1 MVPLVKESKSKKKA
15 RGREIPLKER
25 VSLERERKANRKKAG
40 PKRGK
45 NRKKARET
53 LRGHRLKLLLAMLR
67 LVRLRKAL
75 LVKVMVHRLVRGG
88 RLVRGRSRVLA
99 KARKVVL
106 MVSLSRLRLIRLR
119 RNRITPIVTAMRAM
133 PLRMRVRVDY
143 RKRKLTRKRL
153 LLLVLRRRRRL
164 LPRLPSSRRLTRVLI
179 LGRRFGVPRMLFEK
193 SLTGIEIPTG

>member
-1 MVPLVKESKSKKKA
+1 M
-15 RGREIPLKER
+15 R
-25 VSLERERKANRKKAG
+25 
-40 PKRGK
+40 
-45 NRKKARET
+45 T
-53 LRGHRLKLLLAMLR
+53 LRGHRVKLPLEMLR

-75 LVKVMVHRLVRGG
+75 LVKVMVHRLVRGV
-88 RLVRGRSRVLA
+88 RLVRRRSRVLA
-99 KARKVVL
+99 KARRVVL

-153 LLLVLRRRRRL
+153 LLLVLLMKRRL
-164 LPRLPSSRRLTRVLI
+164 LPRPPSSRRLRKVLI

>member
-1 MVPLVKESKSKKKA
+1 MVPLVKESNSKKKA
-15 RGREIPLKER
+15 MEKER
-25 VSLERERKANRKKAG
+25 TLKVRLSQGRERKANRKKERE
-40 PKRGK
+40 KE
-45 NRKKARET
+45 KKVMRT
-53 LRGHRLKLLLAMLR
+53 LRGHRVKLLLEMLR

-75 LVKVMVHRLVRGG
+75 LVKVIVRRLVRGG

-106 MVSLSRLRLIRLR
+106 IVSLSRLQLIRLT
-119 RNRITPIVTAMRAM
+119 RNRIIPIGTVMHGM
-133 PLRMRVRVDY
+133 PLRTRVRVVY

-153 LLLVLRRRRRL
+153 LLLVLLMKRRL
-164 LPRLPSSRRLTRVLI
+164 LPRPPSSRRLRKVLI

>member
-1 MVPLVKESKSKKKA
+1 MKESKSKKKA
-15 RGREIPLKER
+15 MEKERTLKVRGSQGRE
-25 VSLERERKANRKKAG
+25 SKANRKKE
-40 PKRGK
+40 RE
-45 NRKKARET
+45 KKVRRT
-53 LRGHRLKLLLAMLR
+53 LRGPRVKLLLAMLR

-75 LVKVMVHRLVRGG
+75 LVKVIVRRLVRGG

-99 KARKVVL
+99 KARNVVL

>member
-1 MVPLVKESKSKKKA
+1 MVPLVKESNSKKKA
-15 RGREIPLKER
+15 MEKER
-25 VSLERERKANRKKAG
+25 TLKVRLSQGRERKANRKKE
-40 PKRGK
+40 RE
-45 NRKKARET
+45 KKVMRT
-53 LRGHRLKLLLAMLR
+53 LRGHRVKLLLEMLR

-75 LVKVMVHRLVRGG
+75 LVKVIVRRLVRGG

-106 MVSLSRLRLIRLR
+106 IVSLSRLQLIRLT
-119 RNRITPIVTAMRAM
+119 RNRIIPIGTVMHGM
-133 PLRMRVRVDY
+133 PLRTRVRVVY

-153 LLLVLRRRRRL
+153 LLLVLLMKRRL
-164 LPRLPSSRRLTRVLI
+164 LPRPPSSRRLRKVLI